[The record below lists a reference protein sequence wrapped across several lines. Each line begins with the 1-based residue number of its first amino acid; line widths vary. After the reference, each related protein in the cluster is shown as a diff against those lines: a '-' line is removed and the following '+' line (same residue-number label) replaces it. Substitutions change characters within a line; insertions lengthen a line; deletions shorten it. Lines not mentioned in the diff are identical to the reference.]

1 MLPIWKE
8 ELKNSYIQIRY
19 LAIDLFV
26 YRLFIKI
33 KWNKELRRNYRAYED
48 LLQKYDSE
56 AGYHLTRMNE
66 STNRKYQDKLN
77 TTKLKPFKWGW
88 EDNGED

>member
-1 MLPIWKE
+1 MSAVATAFFERTCHICDAV
-8 ELKNSYIQIRY
+8 N
-19 LAIDLFV
+19 LFV
-26 YRLFIKI
+26 YKIYIKA
-33 KWNKELRRNYRAYED
+33 KWSRELRRNHIAFEN

-66 STNRKYQDKLN
+66 ATNKKYQEKLS
-77 TTKLKPFKWGW
+77 TTKLRPFKWGW

>member
-1 MLPIWKE
+1 MSAVATAFFERTCHICDAV
-8 ELKNSYIQIRY
+8 N
-19 LAIDLFV
+19 LFV
-26 YRLFIKI
+26 YKLYIKA
-33 KWNKELRRNYRAYED
+33 KWSRELKRNHIAFEN

-66 STNRKYQDKLN
+66 STNKKYQEKLN

>member
-1 MLPIWKE
+1 MSP
-8 ELKNSYIQIRY
+8 
-19 LAIDLFV
+19 
-26 YRLFIKI
+26 
-33 KWNKELRRNYRAYED
+33 RRRAHGGEHRPGAQGI
-48 LLQKYDSE
+48 LQKYDSE

-66 STNRKYQDKLN
+66 ATNKKYQEKLN

>member
-1 MLPIWKE
+1 MTAVATAFFERTCHICDAV
-8 ELKNSYIQIRY
+8 N
-19 LAIDLFV
+19 LFV
-26 YRLFIKI
+26 YKLYIKA
-33 KWNKELRRNYRAYED
+33 KWSRELRRNHIAFEN

-66 STNRKYQDKLN
+66 ATNKKYQEKLN
-77 TTKLKPFKWGW
+77 ATKLKPFKWGW